1 MDHIIPEADDPIDK
15 YMYIY
20 SGYLRKSH
28 KGGIL
33 IRGQILNTVFP
44 CVFGEGTFRTYMDQ
58 WSLLLDSLY
67 IEAGILIIMF
77 SITRTIGTHIFI

>member
-1 MDHIIPEADDPIDK
+1 MTSWTDPVIPTYRAF
-15 YMYIY
+15 Y
-20 SGYLRKSH
+20 
-28 KGGIL
+28 

-44 CVFGEGTFRTYMDQ
+44 CVFGEETFRTYMDQ
-58 WSLLLDSLY
+58 SFLLLDSLY